1 MTVLAQQSGYW
12 FAGVLTVVAAVMVTV
27 VIILSSRS
35 DSTR

>member
-12 FAGVLTVVAAVMVTV
+12 FAGILTVVAAVIVTV